1 MSGVDLSGLDALE
14 MDLSYG
20 SLIDGKPVVDANIG
34 KPLEL
39 PIADIDEDPDQPR
52 KTFSE
57 KMLKEMA
64 DSIQQTG
71 VRSPVSVR
79 PHPSKPGKWI
89 LNYGARRYR
98 GSIRAGK
105 TTIPAFIDDTHDSYD
120 QVIENIQKEDLS
132 PVDIARFIQK
142 REAKGEKKGAIAK
155 RLGKPAS
162 FISKHAALIDLPASL
177 LLAHDQMRCRDL
189 EALYLLATS
198 YGDYPEQIDALC
210 EGNRNE
216 FEATGEKITQAV
228 VRGFLEGLRSPVT
241 PTSSTR
247 EAVAEASSDLDQ
259 VLDEA
264 ETEIQQPSP
273 SADGDESQGPLSETV
288 SSPRNV
294 PTKPEQK
301 KVGEAEKLKRA
312 IVQVRHDDRPAR
324 LLLDRRAPVGLAWI
338 KYDDDGA
345 EIEIDIGTAQL
356 VAVVEGA

>member
-20 SLIDGKPVVDANIG
+20 SLIDGKPVADARTG

-142 REAKGEKKGAIAK
+142 REAMGEKKGAIAK

-162 FISKHAALIDLPASL
+162 FISKHAALIDLPVSL

-210 EGNRNE
+210 DANHTA

-228 VRGFLEGLRSPVT
+228 VRGFLEDMRAPVT
-241 PTSSTR
+241 PPSSTR
-247 EAVAEASSDLDQ
+247 EAVAEALSGLDHQ
-259 VLDEA
+259 LNDA
-264 ETEIQQPSP
+264 ETELQQTSP
-273 SADGDESQGPLSETV
+273 SAATDVSSDPLSASL
-288 SSPRNV
+288 SSA
-294 PTKPEQK
+294 KDGSKKSEQK
-301 KVGEAEKLKRA
+301 KPGEAEKLKRA
-312 IVQVRHDDRPAR
+312 IVQIRHDDRPAR

-338 KYDDDGA
+338 KYDDDGS
-345 EIEIDIGTAQL
+345 EFEIDIGTAQL